1 MVRSLFAAAVAVT
14 LVGFATAAELKSGP
28 QPGEKVPGPFAP
40 LNVNGDS
47 AGKKHCLYC
56 ENGANPV
63 VMIFART
70 PDCPGTQKLLKAVDE
85 ATAAHSKCKMG
96 SFVVF
101 CTDEEKAEA
110 KLKELAKK
118 EGYKKLVLSIDTPAG
133 PSKYNVAKDA
143 DLTVVLYT
151 DRVSKAN
158 YTFEKGKITE
168 KDIEAIIKDVSKI
181 VPESK

>member
-1 MVRSLFAAAVAVT
+1 MIRTLFAAAVAVT

-40 LNVNGDS
+40 LNINGKS
-47 AGKKHCLYC
+47 AGEKHCLFC
-56 ENGANPV
+56 DNGANPV

-70 PDCPGTQKLLKAVDE
+70 PDCPGTQKLLKAVDA
-85 ATAAHSKCKMG
+85 ATAAHSDCKMG

-110 KLKELAKK
+110 KLKAMAEK
-118 EGYKKLVLSIDTPAG
+118 EGYKKLVLSLDTPAG

-151 DRVSKAN
+151 ERTSKAN

-168 KDIEAIIKDVSKI
+168 KDIEAIVKDVSKI
-181 VPESK
+181 VPSK